1 MCIPGQPVI
10 DIVACPA
17 TLEAVKDRQD
27 SVLGGV
33 WYRNVKGIGRAAV
46 GRGQADVVLSYV
58 RGDEACRRVKA
69 VFHTRA

>member
-1 MCIPGQPVI
+1 MRVPGQPVI
-10 DIVACPA
+10 GIVACPA

-33 WYRNVKGIGRAAV
+33 GYRNVKGVGRAVV
-46 GRGQADVVLSYV
+46 GWGRADVVFSYV